1 MGAMEARPTPTACIH
16 VCEMDERSGLCKG
29 CHRSAAEIC
38 RWPGGLGGSV
48 FAVNLPSGMD
58 NGAGSATMKDSA
70 GA

>member
-1 MGAMEARPTPTACIH
+1 MEDRLRPTPCIH
-16 VCEMDERSGLCKG
+16 VCVMDEATGLCRG

-48 FAVNLPSGMD
+48 FAVTLGSRMD
-58 NGAGSATMKDSA
+58 NGPGSGTIDSST